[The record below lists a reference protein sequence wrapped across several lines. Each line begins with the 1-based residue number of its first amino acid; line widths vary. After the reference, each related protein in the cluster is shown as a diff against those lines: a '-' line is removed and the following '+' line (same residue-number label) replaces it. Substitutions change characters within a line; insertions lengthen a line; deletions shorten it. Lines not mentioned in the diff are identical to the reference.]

1 MNDHDPKQALLWRL
15 ATQFVEDEGHLDE
28 DAFGQ
33 SVVDFLSQHPE
44 LDPDAFV
51 DACVHLYV
59 DRSHGD
65 PRHH

>member
-1 MNDHDPKQALLWRL
+1 MNDPDSTQTLLWRL
-15 ATQFVEDEGHLDE
+15 ASQFVEDEGHLDE

-51 DACVHLYV
+51 DATVDLYV
-59 DRSHGD
+59 RRRQGIDH
-65 PRHH
+65 